1 MQRDHV
7 PHSLRLH
14 LLGKDLERE
23 VQGAVEVDQLGIFE
37 NIKNVITIVEWPEK
51 IKKIIENRL
60 EITFSYEV
68 DDENRNLKFD
78 GFGKWKN
85 FKINEI

>member
-1 MQRDHV
+1 MHYD
-7 PHSLRLH
+7 LYRLADT
-14 LLGKDLERE
+14 K
-23 VQGAVEVDQLGIFE
+23 EVDQLGIFE